1 MKPSRNNLW
10 ASRASFRRAAL
21 DNVTSRARYHPATN
35 ATPSRPG
42 GGPFFPSVSAIPPAA
57 DGLGGPQPTDFSLVV
72 EAPAITESSNLVLH
86 DECGTLHATWG
97 DSPAGACR
105 VGSTISSLIGAAE
118 TGDSAAADM
127 LFSTLYSELHR
138 LANRELAR
146 RGSPASLSAT
156 TLLHEA
162 HLDIAAREGNLTGR
176 DSWAMP
182 RA

>member
-1 MKPSRNNLW
+1 MPFL
-10 ASRASFRRAAL
+10 RREIRVL
-21 DNVTSRARYHPATN
+21 
-35 ATPSRPG
+35 
-42 GGPFFPSVSAIPPAA
+42 SVVAPR
-57 DGLGGPQPTDFSLVV
+57 PQPTDFSLVV

-162 HLDIAAREGNLTGR
+162 HLDIAAREGNHFPDR
-176 DSWAMP
+176 P
-182 RA
+182 RFMGYAARVMRGLWT